1 MNRPTILLVEDDSND
16 VLLIRRAFCQANL
29 DHIDL
34 QVITNGDAAVQYL
47 SQKEPYLVQS
57 QYPCPALILLDLKL
71 PRRSG
76 LEVLAW
82 LRQHPLLKRLPVVI
96 LTASR
101 ENPDIERAY
110 DIGVNSY
117 LVKPIHFQD
126 LVRMMSTL
134 HLYWLT
140 LNECPHIAAS

>member
-1 MNRPTILLVEDDSND
+1 MDELTVLLVEDDSND
-16 VLLIRRAFCQANL
+16 VLLIKRALRQANL

-34 QVITNGDAAVQYL
+34 RVVADGDAAIQYL
-47 SQKEPYLVQS
+47 TQAASNTDKD
-57 QYPCPALILLDLKL
+57 QYPFPTLVLLDLKL

-82 LRQHPLLKRLPVVI
+82 LRQQPYLKRLQVVI

-110 DIGVNSY
+110 DLGVNSY
-117 LVKPIHFQD
+117 LVKPIQFQD

-140 LNECPHIAAS
+140 LNERPPLVAS